1 MSDRQ
6 AKHDSLLAAE
16 ACRTILDGRDPQ
28 RDMSEILV
36 TAEHTI
42 AALLLLLMRDPRK
55 AAAMLN
61 EGLAPGVENRLALF
75 ASKEPTP

>member
-6 AKHDSLLAAE
+6 AKHDSLLTADDCRVME

-42 AALLLLLMRDPRK
+42 AVPAVGSHARPE
-55 AAAMLN
+55 
-61 EGLAPGVENRLALF
+61 EGGGNAE
-75 ASKEPTP
+75 